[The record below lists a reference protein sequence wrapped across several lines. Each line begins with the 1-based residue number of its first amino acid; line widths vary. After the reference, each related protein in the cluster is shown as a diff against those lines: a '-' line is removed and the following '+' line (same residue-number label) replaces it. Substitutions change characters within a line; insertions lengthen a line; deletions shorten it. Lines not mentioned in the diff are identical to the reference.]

1 MTVRWHISTKK
12 MHAVY
17 VSFGLFLLVI
27 LMEMFNI
34 FNRNQNF
41 FQVEN
46 KVNSSSTS
54 EDLQD
59 KPQTPTSYYDS
70 SKSFFDSISCEAND
84 RDRNRR

>member
-1 MTVRWHISTKK
+1 MN
-12 MHAVY
+12 
-17 VSFGLFLLVI
+17 F
-27 LMEMFNI
+27 
-34 FNRNQNF
+34 F

-46 KVNSSSTS
+46 KGNSSSNS

>member
-1 MTVRWHISTKK
+1 

-84 RDRNRR
+84 RDRNRRWL

>member
-1 MTVRWHISTKK
+1 MAHFHKK
-12 MHAVY
+12 MYAVHLSS
-17 VSFGLFLLVI
+17 VGLFLLVI

-34 FNRNQNF
+34 SNRNENF

-46 KVNSSSTS
+46 KGNSSSNS